1 MCYTWQGNFKHYFG
15 LGCIKRFAIDLLE
28 IETENNFKHN
38 EKMIF
43 TEEDKLY
50 HETNN
55 TCHICSKTCINKV
68 KDHCHETGKYRG
80 PACKICNLRYK
91 QQNFIPV
98 IFHNG
103 SGYDFNL
110 LYSELFK
117 QNNDKRKVDNIPLA
131 AGKSKMFSIGCLK
144 FLYSY
149 NFLAMPLD
157 QMAKIYGCKTKTL
170 YPYEYFGLE
179 LYSSKATYQEAIGN
193 LKIEDFKSSLHNKLR
208 TQEEVYNFNN
218 EDSHKT
224 GKDLTI
230 EYLQN
235 DVEIL
240 DYCTNEYVKLSMKEF
255 KLNPLHYVSLP
266 GYSFDCWLMSSGV
279 TLDALQDKQMLDDFV
294 GAKRGGIFGI
304 MGDRY
309 INISNTNSNAN
320 IRDKTNT
327 NTNTSTNTNTN
338 TNDKIIN
345 RNIWYIDAN
354 NLYGFAMM
362 QNLHNKDF
370 EFTTTTTLDP
380 RTDFVRG
387 KPSGFLDVILN
398 APDDSDHGYYIVCD
412 IDYTNECKERT
423 EQLALKPNKRK
434 INDNELG
441 YLRSSFTDQERDGV
455 KARSE
460 KLILDHNNKTEYMV
474 HYRMLKFYVKM
485 GVKVTKKHRVIK
497 FKQDYICSDYIQNN
511 TNKRATAK
519 TEAEKD
525 VMKLMNNSLYGRM
538 CMNPLHFF
546 QSKFLHDE
554 EKIMKS
560 VSKPTF
566 KNITRYRDYSQI
578 EYIKKKIEYD
588 SPVYVGVTILEL
600 SKLHMYDV
608 FFNILQ
614 PSLKDLTLH
623 YMNTDCFVLSYSEGK
638 VSDEPMDLSNLEVPI
653 KTKNKVPGKF
663 KHELGSR
670 IIEEFI
676 ALSPKTYSFKN
687 YPKNAKEKG
696 IKKHNNAR
704 HIDYYDALTNN
715 TQRTVD
721 ECRKQKVGDNMT
733 TTKTSKISLNTFDDK
748 RFYVNNIKSY
758 PHDENL
764 YLFKRDLIK
773 MIRQGSLDGDKDLL
787 VNNILELTINDD
799 RKLIEVAIILY
810 NELC

>member
-1 MCYTWQGNFKHYFG
+1 MGYTWQGNFKHYFG
-15 LGCIKRFAIDLLE
+15 LGCIKSFARDLLE
-28 IETENNFKHN
+28 IETENNFKRN
-38 EKMIF
+38 KQMIF

-50 HETNN
+50 NETNN
-55 TCHICSKTCINKV
+55 TYHICSKTCNNKV
-68 KDHCHETGKYRG
+68 RDHCHQTGKYRG

-91 QQNFIPV
+91 EQNFIPV

-131 AGKSKMFSIGCLK
+131 AGKSNMFSIGCLQ
-144 FLYSY
+144 FLDSY

-170 YPYEYFGLE
+170 YPYGYFGLDDWGTTTKSYDSE
-179 LYSSKATYQEAIGN
+179 AANGSKATYQEVIGN
-193 LKIEDFKSSLHNKLR
+193 LKIEDFKPSLLNKLP
-208 TQEEVYNFNN
+208 TQEEVDNFNN
-218 EDSHKT
+218 ENSNKT

-240 DYCTNEYVKLSMKEF
+240 DYCMNEYVKLSMKEF
-255 KLNPLHYVSLP
+255 KLNLLHYVSLP

-279 TLDALQDKQMLDDFV
+279 TLDTLQDKQMLDDFV
-294 GAKRGGIFGI
+294 GAKRGGICGI

-309 INISNTNSNAN
+309 IDNS
-320 IRDKTNT
+320 DGKT
-327 NTNTSTNTNTN
+327 
-338 TNDKIIN
+338 
-345 RNIWYIDAN
+345 IWYIDAN
-354 NLYGFAMM
+354 NLYGYAMM
-362 QNLHNKDF
+362 QKLPYMDF
-370 EFTTTTTLDP
+370 HFTTTTTLD
-380 RTDFVRG
+380 TRG
-387 KPSGFLDVILN
+387 YLDVILN
-398 APDDSDHGYYIVCD
+398 TPDDSDHGYYIVCD

-423 EQLALKPNKRK
+423 EQLALMPNKRK
-434 INDNELG
+434 INDTELG
-441 YLRSSFTDQERDGV
+441 YRERDGG
-455 KARSE
+455 KAISGKLLHRSE
-460 KLILDHNNKTEYMV
+460 KLILDQNNKTEYMV
-474 HYRMLKFYVKM
+474 HYWMLKFYVKM
-485 GVKVTKKHRVIK
+485 GVKVTKIYRVIK
-497 FKQDYICSDYIQNN
+497 SKQDYICSDYIQNN

-525 VMKLMNNSLYGRM
+525 VRKLMNNSLYGRM

-566 KNITRYRDYSQI
+566 KKITRYRDYSQI
-578 EYIKKKIEYD
+578 EYTKKKIEYD
-588 SPVYVGVTILEL
+588 SPIYVGVTILEL
-600 SKLHMYDV
+600 SKLHMNDV
-608 FFNILQ
+608 FYNILQ

-623 YMNTDCFVLSYSEGK
+623 YMDTDSFVLSYSEGK
-638 VSDEPMDLSNLEVPI
+638 VSDEHMDLSNLDIAI
-653 KTKNKVPGKF
+653 KTNNKVPGKF

-670 IIEEFI
+670 IIVEFI

-687 YPKNAKEKG
+687 YSKNTKEKG

-704 HIDYYDALTNN
+704 HIDYYDALMNN

-721 ECRKQKVGDNMT
+721 ECRIQKVGDNMT

-748 RFYVNNIKSY
+748 RFYVNNI
-758 PHDENL
+758 
-764 YLFKRDLIK
+764 
-773 MIRQGSLDGDKDLL
+773 
-787 VNNILELTINDD
+787 
-799 RKLIEVAIILY
+799 
-810 NELC
+810 

>member
-1 MCYTWQGNFKHYFG
+1 
-15 LGCIKRFAIDLLE
+15 
-28 IETENNFKHN
+28 
-38 EKMIF
+38 
-43 TEEDKLY
+43 
-50 HETNN
+50 
-55 TCHICSKTCINKV
+55 
-68 KDHCHETGKYRG
+68 
-80 PACKICNLRYK
+80 
-91 QQNFIPV
+91 
-98 IFHNG
+98 
-103 SGYDFNL
+103 
-110 LYSELFK
+110 
-117 QNNDKRKVDNIPLA
+117 
-131 AGKSKMFSIGCLK
+131 MFSIGCLK
-144 FLYSY
+144 FLDSY

-157 QMAKIYGCKTKTL
+157 KMAKIYGCKTKTL
-170 YPYEYFGLE
+170 YPYEYFVLE
-179 LYSSKATYQEAIGN
+179 SYSSKATYQEDIGN
-193 LKIEDFKSSLHNKLR
+193 LKIEDFRFSLHNKLP
-208 TQEEVYNFNN
+208 TQEEVDNFNN
-218 EDSHKT
+218 ENSHKT

-240 DYCTNEYVKLSMKEF
+240 DYCMNEYVKQSMKEF

-266 GYSFDCWLMSSGV
+266 CYTFDCWLMSSGV
-279 TLDALQDKQMLDDFV
+279 TLDTLQDKQMLDDFV
-294 GAKRGGIFGI
+294 GAKRCGICGI

-309 INISNTNSNAN
+309 INNQGTCFADS
-320 IRDKTNT
+320 NT
-327 NTNTSTNTNTN
+327 NTNINTK
-338 TNDKIIN
+338 DKLNN

-354 NLYGFAMM
+354 DLYGYAMM
-362 QNLHNKDF
+362 QKLPYKDF
-370 EFTTTTTLDP
+370 EFITTTLDVWETTLQ
-380 RTDFVRG
+380 R
-387 KPSGFLDVILN
+387 ILN
-398 APDDSDHGYYIVCD
+398 TPDDSDHGYYIVCD

-423 EQLALKPNKRK
+423 EQLALMPNKRK

-441 YLRSSFTDQERDGV
+441 YLRSRFPDRERDGG

-460 KLILDHNNKTEYMV
+460 KLILDQNNKTEYMV

-485 GVKVTKKHRVIK
+485 GVKVTKLHRVIK
-497 FKQDYICSDYIQNN
+497 FKQDYICRDYIQNN

-525 VMKLMNNSLYGRM
+525 VRKLMNNSLYGRM

-608 FFNILQ
+608 FYNIPQ
-614 PSLKDLTLH
+614 PSLKDLQLH
-623 YMNTDCFVLSYSEGK
+623 NMDTDSFLLSYSEGK
-638 VSDEPMDLSNLEVPI
+638 LSDEHIDLSNLDIPI
-653 KTKNKVPGKF
+653 KTNNKVPSKF

-670 IIEEFI
+670 IIEEII

-687 YPKNAKEKG
+687 YPKNTKEKE
-696 IKKHNNAR
+696 IKKHNDAR
-704 HIDYYDALTNN
+704 HIDYYDALMNN

-721 ECRKQKVGDNMT
+721 ECRIQKVGDNMT

-758 PHDENL
+758 PHDEDL
-764 YLFKRDLIK
+764 YLFKRDLIE
-773 MIRQGSLDGDKDLL
+773 MIHQASGNEQSSRFTKLLRRSLDGDKDLL
-787 VNNILELTINDD
+787 VNKILELTINDD